1 MASELRTAV
10 REGVIARGILASRVD
25 ELLDDAPEP
34 WWLSAD
40 DNALV
45 ADVSLLAPPLGAAEV
60 RLRIGAPPEG
70 SQAWELSIVAH
81 DRPGLLGLTADVV
94 AQHELSIVH
103 ARIASWAHEQT
114 ALQRVSVVPV
124 KVPLSGEPEW
134 TFIGQALRTALTG
147 PPAEPTYPPVLPD
160 GCAVRSVKPGR
171 LETHWLIDI
180 EARDEVGLLA
190 RIAGTLL
197 ALGADVIAADIRSVN
212 GRATD
217 TFLVQLDDAAGL
229 RTVQALAAQSML
241 ADEARRMTMAG

>member
-1 MASELRTAV
+1 MASTSRAAV
-10 REGVIARGILASRVD
+10 REAALERGLPVERVD
-25 ELLDDAPEP
+25 QLLAEAPEP
-34 WWLSAD
+34 WWLAATD
-40 DNALV
+40 AELV
-45 ADVSLLAPPLGAAEV
+45 ADISLLIARLGDSEV
-60 RLRIGAPPEG
+60 RLRISAPPEG
-70 SQAWELSIVAH
+70 SDAWELSIVAH
-81 DRPGLLGLTADVV
+81 DRPGLLGLTASVV
-94 AQHELSIVH
+94 AQHDLSIVH
-103 ARIASWAHEQT
+103 ARIASWATEQI

-134 TFIGQALRTALTG
+134 PFIGQALRNALTG
-147 PPAEPTYPPVLPD
+147 PPVEATDPPVLPD

-180 EARDEVGLLA
+180 EARDEMGLLA

-217 TFLVQLDDAAGL
+217 TFLVQLADAAGL

-241 ADEARRMTMAG
+241 ADEARRMTMAS